1 MEKEYRIH
9 AYMLWSI
16 YKVMFEYIIIFAMTY
31 MIGNLSTVALG
42 AKVLTTM
49 EFYLIWGLVIFT
61 FTL

>member
-1 MEKEYRIH
+1 MIEFI
-9 AYMLWSI
+9 L
-16 YKVMFEYIIIFAMTY
+16 IFAMTY
-31 MIGNLSTVALG
+31 MIGNLSTVALA

>member
-1 MEKEYRIH
+1 MEEVDCVN
-9 AYMLWSI
+9 ANLLWTI
-16 YKVMFEYIIIFAMTY
+16 YKVMFEFILIFAMTY

-42 AKVLTTM
+42 AKVLSTF

>member
-1 MEKEYRIH
+1 
-9 AYMLWSI
+9 MLWTI
-16 YKVMFEYIIIFAMTY
+16 HKRVMFEFILIFAMTY
-31 MIGNLSTVALG
+31 MIGNLSTIALG

>member
-9 AYMLWSI
+9 AYLLWSI
-16 YKVMFEYIIIFAMTY
+16 HKVMFEYILIIAMTY

-42 AKVLTTM
+42 AKVLTAM

>member
-1 MEKEYRIH
+1 
-9 AYMLWSI
+9 MLWSI
-16 YKVMFEYIIIFAMTY
+16 HKVMFEYILIIAMTY

-42 AKVLTTM
+42 AKVLTAM

>member
-1 MEKEYRIH
+1 
-9 AYMLWSI
+9 MLWTI
-16 YKVMFEYIIIFAMTY
+16 YKVMFEFILIFAMTY

-42 AKVLTTM
+42 AKVLSTF

>member
-1 MEKEYRIH
+1 
-9 AYMLWSI
+9 
-16 YKVMFEYIIIFAMTY
+16 MFEFILIFAMTY

-42 AKVLTTM
+42 AQVLTAM

>member
-9 AYMLWSI
+9 AYLLWTI
-16 YKVMFEYIIIFAMTY
+16 YKVMFEFILIFAMTY

-42 AKVLTTM
+42 AKVLSTF